1 MAGDGGRRGYISHTA
16 VSSAYQRQG
25 IGNGQRGSFYVL
37 IIETSK
43 TAKIYCAMQRFTGF
57 IAGNVIYYNV
67 DSYNIGF
74 N

>member
-1 MAGDGGRRGYISHTA
+1 MAGDDGRRGYISHTA

-43 TAKIYCAMQRFTGF
+43 NGKNILR
-57 IAGNVIYYNV
+57 NVETY
-67 DSYNIGF
+67 
-74 N
+74 

>member
-16 VSSAYQRQG
+16 VSPAYQRRG

-43 TAKIYCAMQRFTGF
+43 NGKNILRNAEVHWIYCR
-57 IAGNVIYYNV
+57 
-67 DSYNIGF
+67 
-74 N
+74 